1 MRQDPF
7 RLFLF
12 RLALAFGCTV
22 SELSDRVNS
31 SEIVEWMAYYN
42 IEPWGSPIDGLRHAC
57 TASTVANV
65 GLLQVNPKSVRGNRY
80 GIDKFTIGVNVT
92 KRAEELSPD
101 ERTEKIRSFFMSI
114 ARNTNDNR

>member
-1 MRQDPF
+1 MKQDPF

-12 RLALAFGCTV
+12 RLALALGCTV
-22 SELSDRVNS
+22 GELSDRVSS

-42 IEPWGSPIDGLRHAC
+42 IEPWGSSIEGLRHAC

-80 GIDKFTIGVNVT
+80 GIEKFTIGVNIT
-92 KRAEELSPD
+92 KQAEKLSPD
-101 ERTEKIRSFFMSI
+101 ERVEKIRSFFMGIS
-114 ARNTNDNR
+114 RNTNDS